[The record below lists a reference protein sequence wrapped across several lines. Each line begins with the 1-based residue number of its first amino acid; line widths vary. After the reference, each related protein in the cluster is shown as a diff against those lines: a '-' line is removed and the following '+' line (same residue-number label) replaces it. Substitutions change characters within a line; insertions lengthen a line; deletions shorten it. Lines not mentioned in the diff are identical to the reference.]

1 MHSTASQIQQ
11 CCRGYAKSAGRWSCC
26 LIKRAALYL
35 DDAESEEEQSSEG
48 DSSSLHEE
56 EGSAS
61 QASTGNSSLSSEDSD
76 VEPIAIS
83 EDDVDRHN
91 SNITAQELMEQRC
104 PELLV
109 GDLTPDLT
117 DRYLYSTTL

>member
-1 MHSTASQIQQ
+1 M
-11 CCRGYAKSAGRWSCC
+11 K
-26 LIKRAALYL
+26 KRV
-35 DDAESEEEQSSEG
+35 
-48 DSSSLHEE
+48 
-56 EGSAS
+56 AS
-61 QASTGNSSLSSEDSD
+61 QASTDNRSLASEDSD

-117 DRYLYSTTL
+117 DRHLYSTTL